1 MPGQDRYLVTGVAGF
16 IGSHLAE
23 SLLTKGQKVI
33 GIDALTGNY
42 SRPRKQANL
51 SALRP
56 HPNFRFIQGDLT
68 EIELSPLLA
77 EVDIILHL
85 AGEHLSTLYA
95 RQFGLPVVSLRFFT
109 VFGPRQRPDMAFAR
123 FIQALRIGQ
132 EIAVFGDGDQTRDF
146 TYVDDVVAAMH
157 AAARADLGNR
167 IGPIYNI
174 GGGTRVS
181 LRSAITLLEE
191 ITHRKARLRMAAP
204 EPGDIRHTWADC
216 NAARADL
223 AFSPATTLRSGL
235 TAQVEW
241 ELAQEA
247 FADVAA

>member
-85 AGEHLSTLYA
+85 AGEPGVRSSWGEH
-95 RQFGLPVVSLRFFT
+95 F
-109 VFGPRQRPDMAFAR
+109 RPYLENNVLAT
-123 FIQALRIGQ
+123 QAL
-132 EIAVFGDGDQTRDF
+132 
-146 TYVDDVVAAMH
+146 
-157 AAARADLGNR
+157 
-167 IGPIYNI
+167 
-174 GGGTRVS
+174 
-181 LRSAITLLEE
+181 LE
-191 ITHRKARLRMAAP
+191 A
-204 EPGDIRHTWADC
+204 
-216 NAARADL
+216 
-223 AFSPATTLRSGL
+223 
-235 TAQVEW
+235 
-241 ELAQEA
+241 
-247 FADVAA
+247 